1 MLGKLLNHLQPKRKD
16 STEDWPAF
24 IGSTEKTS
32 HCNASNCLFILNRCL
47 SSCLK
52 SVFSFCLLEF
62 EPQDHQDVGKTS
74 LNMYCLVSPRGGA
87 PRSDTGNH
95 QPPAPLLPPPVD
107 ADLPRR
113 VGPGGLLT
121 SEDLH
126 EDQDAT
132 LKAGARPLQRN
143 RMFLETS
150 LDHSRRD
157 WAWGEATGTNLRA
170 YCVSGFYIT
179 QTLHPTNT
187 ESLWWWS
194 PSMEGNWGA
203 SRKFDPQMSLT
214 GGQQRFT
221 HVAKQE
227 SGLSCGLAS
236 AWSQLSRGVWMAPPG
251 GEAWSFAP
259 SGLGWGRVDS
269 QGRDSGDE
277 HLDSERQGSG
287 EAPQH

>member
-24 IGSTEKTS
+24 IGSTKKTS

-126 EDQDAT
+126 EDQMQPWRLEQDLYRGTGCFWRLLWITAEET
-132 LKAGARPLQRN
+132 GPEGRQRE
-143 RMFLETS
+143 LT
-150 LDHSRRD
+150 
-157 WAWGEATGTNLRA
+157 WGPTV
-170 YCVSGFYIT
+170 CQGFI
-179 QTLHPTNT
+179 
-187 ESLWWWS
+187 
-194 PSMEGNWGA
+194 
-203 SRKFDPQMSLT
+203 
-214 GGQQRFT
+214 
-221 HVAKQE
+221 
-227 SGLSCGLAS
+227 
-236 AWSQLSRGVWMAPPG
+236 
-251 GEAWSFAP
+251 
-259 SGLGWGRVDS
+259 
-269 QGRDSGDE
+269 
-277 HLDSERQGSG
+277 
-287 EAPQH
+287 